1 MKIAIVGAGVS
12 GIILGSL
19 LKKNINCEL
28 TIFEKRSKIF
38 DNTNGIQLS
47 PNSIKI
53 LELLNFKEVLKKKDF
68 LIIDKLIVRDLYSEK
83 LLSEII
89 LNFKKLDD
97 YITIDRSILLKR
109 IFDYYS
115 LFENLKNLEVQ
126 NIDYETNEVFF
137 DNQKLK
143 YDFIFLC
150 DGIFSKLKKNIE
162 LNNLIFTGLYALRG
176 TFFKSSDD
184 YNVNLYLGNN
194 EHFVNYRLN
203 NLSNSK
209 HNFVWVINKKI
220 KNEKLN
226 IYGYDKKDNDL
237 IKLFFEKFCVKFEF
251 LKNTSDVNVWP
262 IYKNKKIVFGKK
274 NVICIGDSSHG
285 FIPSRAQGASQA
297 IEDAYYSYKL
307 LKSGNLSVK
316 NLGNIRFRRIKKI
329 IKKSENTIV
338 IYHLTSKLF
347 KCIRNLFLSC
357 ISKFKIFS
365 LILNRSIFSNKL

>member
-12 GIILGSL
+12 GIVLGSL

-115 LFENLKNLEVQ
+115 LFENLRNLEVQ

>member
-12 GIILGSL
+12 GIVLGSL

-347 KCIRNLFLSC
+347 KCIRNLFFSC

>member
-12 GIILGSL
+12 GIVLGSL

-251 LKNTSDVNVWP
+251 LNNTSDVNVWP

-347 KCIRNLFLSC
+347 KCVRNLFLSC

>member
-12 GIILGSL
+12 GIVLGSL

-329 IKKSENTIV
+329 IKKSENTIL

>member
-12 GIILGSL
+12 GIVLGSL

-357 ISKFKIFS
+357 TSKFKIFS

>member
-12 GIILGSL
+12 GIVLGSL

-347 KCIRNLFLSC
+347 KSIRNLFLSC

>member
-12 GIILGSL
+12 GIVLGSL

-150 DGIFSKLKKNIE
+150 DGIFSKIKKNIE

>member
-12 GIILGSL
+12 GIVLGSL

-251 LKNTSDVNVWP
+251 LNNTSDVNVWP

>member
-1 MKIAIVGAGVS
+1 M
-12 GIILGSL
+12 
-19 LKKNINCEL
+19 
-28 TIFEKRSKIF
+28 
-38 DNTNGIQLS
+38 
-47 PNSIKI
+47 
-53 LELLNFKEVLKKKDF
+53 
-68 LIIDKLIVRDLYSEK
+68 YSEK

>member
-357 ISKFKIFS
+357 ISKCITFLPVMTKKI
-365 LILNRSIFSNKL
+365 

>member
-12 GIILGSL
+12 GIVLGSL

>member
-12 GIILGSL
+12 GIVLGSL

-347 KCIRNLFLSC
+347 KCVRNLFLSC